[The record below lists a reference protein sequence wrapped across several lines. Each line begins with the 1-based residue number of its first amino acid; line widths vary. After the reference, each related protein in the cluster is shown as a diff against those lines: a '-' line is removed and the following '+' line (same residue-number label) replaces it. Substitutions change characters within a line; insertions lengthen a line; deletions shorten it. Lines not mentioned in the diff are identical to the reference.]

1 MTSSFNCAFIQR
13 TRASVIRVMTVP
25 RVSGWTRETN
35 TNASAQT
42 YSTITDAVPEVS
54 LKCSYVYHHTL
65 AYVTIPEQCLR
76 GQSPTFCI
84 KNG

>member
-42 YSTITDAVPEVS
+42 STITDAVPEVS